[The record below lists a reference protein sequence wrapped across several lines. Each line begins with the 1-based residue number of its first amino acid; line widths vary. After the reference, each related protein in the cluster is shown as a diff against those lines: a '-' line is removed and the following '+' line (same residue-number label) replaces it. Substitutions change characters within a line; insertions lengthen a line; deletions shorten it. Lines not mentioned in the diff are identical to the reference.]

1 MLFVAYSLEKTQQ
14 SAYKSQ
20 GGRGSAILHQN
31 LSNVSFLETRIEF
44 MSLAVLMIIL
54 FIYLDEELV

>member
-1 MLFVAYSLEKTQQ
+1 MAYSLEKTQQ
-14 SAYKSQ
+14 SADNSQ

-44 MSLAVLMIIL
+44 MSFAVLMIIL
-54 FIYLDEELV
+54 FINLVKGLV